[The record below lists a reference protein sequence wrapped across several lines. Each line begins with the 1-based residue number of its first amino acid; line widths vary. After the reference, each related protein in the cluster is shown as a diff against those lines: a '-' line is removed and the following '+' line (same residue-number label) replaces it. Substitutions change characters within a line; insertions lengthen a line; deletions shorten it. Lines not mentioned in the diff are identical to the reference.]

1 MIHSRKELNTILIT
15 LTAVTILSIFVASG
29 FAVLYFSAED
39 KDVTVPTGN
48 TPVTDTEAED
58 DTQTAD
64 TWEDRLA
71 ALAREN
77 EELRAQADALA
88 KELDQMKEDSA
99 AAVTEHLP
107 VYDDTPIAGTFDPG
121 DITPADPASL
131 SYTFDLTAQL
141 ARIRALEDKMKN
153 GPYIVDPEGVL
164 VKIEDISFDAMSEE
178 DEDFEI
184 LYRAKAHSPL
194 DADGKPLET
203 EIDYAAMGYTYPT
216 VSLAYRD
223 LERGTS
229 YSYGGD
235 TVYFSASLI
244 KAPYVYTLLHQIA
257 QYNEIK
263 ASNPTNDPKVGKTLD
278 EELWEKYDLGRKLTL
293 TEARKAKG
301 SGKIKDMDLSGAGK
315 EFTVSELIE
324 YAIKYSD
331 NTAFRVLRDEFGY
344 DYFWSVSRKLGIK
357 SIFDSFN
364 NMTAN
369 EACIYLSAIYDFAK
383 EYPEEGGMLI
393 ALMKQANHQV
403 LITQAVKHPGNVAHK
418 YGWDSASYHD
428 MAVVYGDA
436 PFAVCI
442 MTDFD
447 FPANDDDLNAY
458 MREIIAEL
466 EEIHLD
472 FYAVSHTAE

>member
-1 MIHSRKELNTILIT
+1 MTHKKQELKLIFIT
-15 LTAVTILSIFVASG
+15 LAVVTVLSIAVAAG
-29 FAVLYFSAED
+29 FAVMYFSTQATGP
-39 KDVTVPTGN
+39 VRPTGGS
-48 TPVTDTEAED
+48 AESD
-58 DTQTAD
+58 ALTGEVAENPGAD

-71 ALAREN
+71 ALEREN
-77 EELRAQADALA
+77 DALRETADALHA
-88 KELDQMKEDSA
+88 ELEQMKQESA
-99 AAVTEHLP
+99 EAVTEHLP
-107 VYDDTPIAGTFDPG
+107 VVDDTPISGTFEPG
-121 DITPADPASL
+121 DITPADPDSL

-141 ARIRALEDKMKN
+141 ARIRALEEKMRR
-153 GPYIVDPEGVL
+153 GPYIVDPDGVL
-164 VKIEDISFDAMSEE
+164 MRVEDIAF
-178 DEDFEI
+178 DEDTEI
-184 LYRAKAHSPL
+184 LYRAAANAPL
-194 DADGKPLET
+194 DEDGRPTET
-203 EIDYAAMGYTYPT
+203 EIDYEAMGYSYPT

-223 LERGTS
+223 MERGTS

-244 KAPYVYTLLHQIA
+244 KAPYIYTLLHQIA

-263 ASNPTNDPKVGKTLD
+263 AANPTNDPAVGKTLD
-278 EELWEKYDLGRKLTL
+278 EKVWEKYDLARKITL
-293 TEARKAKG
+293 TEAMKAKG

-315 EFTVSELIE
+315 EFTVQELIE
-324 YAIKYSD
+324 YAIKVSD

-369 EACIYLSAIYDFAK
+369 EACIYLAAIYDFAK
-383 EYPEEGGMLI
+383 EYPTEGGMLI
-393 ALMKQANHQV
+393 ALMKQANHGV
-403 LITQAVKHPGNVAHK
+403 LITQAVKNPYHVAHK

-428 MAVVYGDA
+428 MALVYGDA

-447 FPANDDDLNAY
+447 FPANDDDLNEY
-458 MREIIAEL
+458 MREIVAEM

-472 FYAVSHTAE
+472 FYAVSHVTE